1 MQKYHTQGSRRLYQA
16 TLPYLVDGVGSSFHV
31 PSYRDYPIAMTH
43 GKGSKLYDV
52 DGNEYIDYILGFGPM
67 LLGHCPPAVDRAVA
81 EQLKRGTHFSA
92 PTPELG
98 ALSRRLTQVIPAAE
112 KVVYQNSGTE
122 VVMYALRLARAFT
135 GRYKIVKFEGQYHGW
150 SDEEKV
156 SIDADTVADLGP
168 RENPRKILP
177 TKGQRLSSADD
188 LILLPWNDLEAL
200 DRTLTQRREEIA
212 AVLMEPCMCDS
223 GPILPQ
229 PGYLAG
235 VRELT
240 RRHGVLLIFDEVI
253 TGFRLAPGGA
263 QEYFGVRAD
272 LVTFGKIIGG
282 GMPVGAY
289 CGSRALLEQ
298 VAPCGPVYQAGTL
311 SGNPVAMA
319 AGLAQLTYLR
329 EHPEVYEHI
338 NARGAA
344 LAEGLR
350 ELVKRTGAPVVINQL
365 GSLLAPFFTPTAVTT
380 FTDAKGSDVAKYA
393 RYFQGMLERGV
404 ALAPAQ
410 FEAMF
415 VSAAHTRE
423 DLSRTL
429 EAAGAVLSSLK

>member
-1 MQKYHTQGSRRLYQA
+1 MDISEQLFERAKRV
-16 TLPYLVDGVGSSFHV
+16 LPGGVNSPVRAYRAVGMAPRFITRADGA
-31 PSYRDYPIAMTH
+31 YIYDED
-43 GKGSKLYDV
+43 GKR
-52 DGNEYIDYILGFGPM
+52 YIDYVCSWGPMILGHNHPVIRE
-67 LLGHCPPAVDRAVA
+67 AVERAVKDG
-81 EQLKRGTHFSA
+81 LSFGA
-92 PTPELG
+92 PT
-98 ALSRRLTQVIPAAE
+98 RREVDIAE
-112 KVVYQNSGTE
+112 RMISMVPNIEMVRMVNSGTE
-122 VVMYALRLARAFT
+122 AVMSALRLARGAT
-135 GRYKIVKFEGQYHGW
+135 GRDKLIKFEGCYHGH
-150 SDEEKV
+150 SDCMLV
-156 SIDADTVADLGP
+156 NAG
-168 RENPRKILP
+168 
-177 TKGQRLSSADD
+177 SSALAGGHPSSAGVPVGAARDT
-188 LILLPWNDLEAL
+188 LTAQFNDLASVEAL
-200 DRTLTQRREEIA
+200 LEQNPGQVAAVIVEPVAANMGVVGPAPGFLEGLRTL
-212 AVLMEPCMCDS
+212 CDK
-223 GPILPQ
+223 
-229 PGYLAG
+229 
-235 VRELT
+235 
-240 RRHGVLLIFDEVI
+240 HGALLIFDEVI

-263 QEYFGVRAD
+263 QAYFGVRAD

-338 NARGAA
+338 NAKGAA

-350 ELVKRTGAPVVINQL
+350 QLVKRTGVINQL

-415 VSAAHTRE
+415 ISEAHTQAE
-423 DLSRTL
+423 LDATL
-429 EAAGAVLSSLK
+429 AAVEAVFQAL

>member
-1 MQKYHTQGSRRLYQA
+1 MIVEPVA
-16 TLPYLVDGVGSSFHV
+16 ANMGVVGPAPGFLEGL
-31 PSYRDYPIAMTH
+31 RALCDKH
-43 GKGSKLYDV
+43 G
-52 DGNEYIDYILGFGPM
+52 
-67 LLGHCPPAVDRAVA
+67 A
-81 EQLKRGTHFSA
+81 
-92 PTPELG
+92 
-98 ALSRRLTQVIPAAE
+98 
-112 KVVYQNSGTE
+112 
-122 VVMYALRLARAFT
+122 
-135 GRYKIVKFEGQYHGW
+135 
-150 SDEEKV
+150 
-156 SIDADTVADLGP
+156 
-168 RENPRKILP
+168 
-177 TKGQRLSSADD
+177 
-188 LILLPWNDLEAL
+188 
-200 DRTLTQRREEIA
+200 
-212 AVLMEPCMCDS
+212 
-223 GPILPQ
+223 
-229 PGYLAG
+229 
-235 VRELT
+235 
-240 RRHGVLLIFDEVI
+240 LLIFDEVI

-263 QEYFGVRAD
+263 QAYFGVRAD

-415 VSAAHTRE
+415 ISEAHTQAE
-423 DLSRTL
+423 LDATL
-429 EAAGAVLSSLK
+429 AAAEAVFQTL